1 MSDPPPAP
9 SFSPHTT
16 NSPPHSVVRKP
27 LGDATNK
34 PKSRVDSGI
43 VPGTKKKVAP
53 KPAPKPVPTQKT
65 KFSGVRKT
73 AAVSQGVRLK
83 AMPVAPVAPRKTG
96 GHNQSPS
103 SSTAASGPS
112 LIARST
118 PSRCHSSATCVGV
131 APSASSAFG
140 SAPAR
145 SSARATEVR
154 PSCAAYLRAVVV
166 VVMIEEVAVAVAAA
180 VVAVVVWE
188 EEVASWWE
196 RRGSKGEGGK

>member
-1 MSDPPPAP
+1 MTRRS
-9 SFSPHTT
+9 
-16 NSPPHSVVRKP
+16 
-27 LGDATNK
+27 
-34 PKSRVDSGI
+34 
-43 VPGTKKKVAP
+43 
-53 KPAPKPVPTQKT
+53 
-65 KFSGVRKT
+65 
-73 AAVSQGVRLK
+73 
-83 AMPVAPVAPRKTG
+83 
-96 GHNQSPS
+96 S

-112 LIARST
+112 LIARNV

-180 VVAVVVWE
+180 AVVVVVVWE

-196 RRGSKGEGGK
+196 RRGSKGEVGK